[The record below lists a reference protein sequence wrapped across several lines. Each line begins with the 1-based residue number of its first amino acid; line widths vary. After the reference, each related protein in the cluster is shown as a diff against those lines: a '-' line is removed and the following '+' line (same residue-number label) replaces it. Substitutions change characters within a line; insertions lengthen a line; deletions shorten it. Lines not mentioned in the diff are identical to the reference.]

1 MIDDEKIAIR
11 LLGGIDS
18 YYFFIDND
26 VLNERLYRLIYENQ
40 IKNNDLEIENTEFL
54 GYSGKESG
62 FVGTWFRVDFG
73 GSEEFPIPLLK
84 VVINKKTLIIFTF
97 NF

>member
-40 IKNNDLEIENTEFL
+40 IKNNDLEVENTEFL

-62 FVGTWFRVDFG
+62 
-73 GSEEFPIPLLK
+73 
-84 VVINKKTLIIFTF
+84 
-97 NF
+97 